1 MAATIRQNKIR
12 AAKPDNARQA
22 TQAAVA
28 DTPPP
33 TATVEER
40 KAAGRNLREATPLKS
55 HDQWQP
61 AQRRHDPIDLLIEN
75 SKGRIENLLPIRY
88 GRMLASPF
96 AFFRGSAAIMAA
108 DLSQTVATSL
118 NVQACGDC
126 HLVNFG
132 GFATPERRIV
142 FDINDFD
149 ETSVAPWEWDVK
161 RLVASFVIAGRDRR
175 FSKEDSYECAWRAA
189 RGYRKRMA
197 RYADMPVLEAW
208 YDDFKLDDLLDDADN
223 LEASD
228 LVRRKLDKVN
238 GISTH
243 QVEFAKLTEQKGE
256 HPRILDQPPLIYHF
270 GTGDQD
276 KFKNEIEE
284 SFIRYKKTLTPEVRI
299 LLDRYKLIDVAM
311 KVVGVGSVGTK
322 CGILLLHSG
331 AGDPLFLQFKEA
343 RKSVLEPYAG
353 ASPYTHYGERVVRG
367 QKLMQSSS
375 DIFLGWLTGAGKDER
390 SFYVRQLNDV
400 KIKPPIEVFA
410 PRGLKTYARF
420 CGAALARAHVR
431 SGDAVMLSGY
441 IGGSDE
447 FEDAMA
453 DFAVAYADQAERDH
467 ESLAAA
473 VRSGRI
479 DAATDD

>member
-1 MAATIRQNKIR
+1 
-12 AAKPDNARQA
+12 
-22 TQAAVA
+22 
-28 DTPPP
+28 
-33 TATVEER
+33 
-40 KAAGRNLREATPLKS
+40 
-55 HDQWQP
+55 
-61 AQRRHDPIDLLIEN
+61 
-75 SKGRIENLLPIRY
+75 
-88 GRMLASPF
+88 
-96 AFFRGSAAIMAA
+96 
-108 DLSQTVATSL
+108 
-118 NVQACGDC
+118 
-126 HLVNFG
+126 
-132 GFATPERRIV
+132 
-142 FDINDFD
+142 
-149 ETSVAPWEWDVK
+149 
-161 RLVASFVIAGRDRR
+161 
-175 FSKEDSYECAWRAA
+175 
-189 RGYRKRMA
+189 
-197 RYADMPVLEAW
+197 
-208 YDDFKLDDLLDDADN
+208 
-223 LEASD
+223 
-228 LVRRKLDKVN
+228 
-238 GISTH
+238 
-243 QVEFAKLTEQKGE
+243 
-256 HPRILDQPPLIYHF
+256 
-270 GTGDQD
+270 
-276 KFKNEIEE
+276 
-284 SFIRYKKTLTPEVRI
+284 
-299 LLDRYKLIDVAM
+299 M